1 MVGISRIAFLFL
13 KHGSSPKAFIFLQT
27 ITVFPCLPYSLKMSH
42 PGSCPRDGLTPRTGL
57 ASRNLNIVLRR
68 HCLHR
73 QKLEFSCLFCLSR
86 LRLQKGRP
94 TIRSRVVIIRIAS
107 PSTPICRI
115 LRYTLRAMTWSISNR
130 IPLFMSSSNPFLSG
144 RRLVWSRS
152 HSFFWSISN
161 RSPLMISSS
170 SLLLRLGISNRGVCM
185 CSSARVVRIGRISRI
200 RSRALL
206 MPNPFGRFLSTS
218 NRNRGLLING
228 RVTSVR

>member
-1 MVGISRIAFLFL
+1 MLPIPRIAFDFL
-13 KHGSSPKAFIFLQT
+13 KHASSPKAFIFLQT

-42 PGSCPRDGLTPRTGL
+42 PGSCPRHGLTPRTGP
-57 ASRNLNIVLRR
+57 AIRNLNIVLRR

-73 QKLEFSCLFCLSR
+73 QKLEFSCLFRLSR
-86 LRLQKGRP
+86 LRLF
-94 TIRSRVVIIRIAS
+94 VFAS

-115 LRYTLRAMTWSISNR
+115 LRYTLRAMTRSISNR
-130 IPLFMSSSNPFLSG
+130 IPLFMSSSNPFLPG
-144 RRLVWSRS
+144 RRLVWSKS

-170 SLLLRLGISNRGVCM
+170 SLLLRLGMSNRGVCM

-228 RVTSVR
+228 RITSVR